1 MNLYRAQDGHY
12 YTKAVIQGTSQL
24 ATFQISPVAKN
35 HLESLGIQI
44 GEEIPR
50 HVFSFLHS
58 EGLIFTG
65 GSGPSDEVAI
75 DVSPRVLDALIKWGI
90 QGKSNDLQ
98 KAVSRAGTSIANCI
112 TPGFIKWVCS
122 FESNLELADLSG
134 ISFSDFDRYVHQS
147 NNSKLNS
154 LHFELIKKDGGSR
167 VLWSLTRLVA
177 HVASYP
183 GSPDQIPDSWQGTV
197 YQIFANLIRDA
208 FSSRPLPEPP
218 QAPQSKIL
226 LPEIYWQVQEQ
237 QVVGILPA
245 QTLPAG
251 EELSWKV
258 VPGDDFQVSIR
269 QLHDKTVV
277 SESITE
283 PLEPAS
289 WKIDVEHRDK
299 QRNTFHHSVEI
310 QIPSPHGPYVIFEEN
325 GKAISWKPDLIL
337 PPGTYYVLAAPTVDI
352 DEFYST
358 EGLEILEEIDY
369 EPVAWWDWKGFCVS
383 IISKVKLGSYTF
395 DLSDIQID
403 WELVDPPELEV
414 DISGMIPTWLNRWP
428 QLIIKASDETILQD
442 SILEIER
449 TEDGKFWNLYMCPD
463 DDYRPDRI
471 TYSKEDDKILID
483 FSQCKQFTTFSGSYA
498 VRLLFSRVIEKTPN
512 KLHFKVISGVQFD
525 YVNDPNR
532 PGQAKALSIRG
543 AKSVTTYPGCGDI
556 FRDDSYILYAED
568 PVEEP
573 LIHFSMRPQGLGPE
587 MLLAV
592 RLRVSRISYLSPK
605 TPLGNWVSLPL
616 DIKLYEVEDLNAR
629 LKLELHS
636 MPEVNDNELLGYLD
650 GNEPVSAGKQISP
663 YTFVIPLHRWLDN
676 LGPAISGTIQVNCEN
691 TWLTMVKLL
700 GREER
705 TKGDVLPAKPPRSI
719 YDSWFDE
726 ASQVEYL
733 ALAGQYVEADQK
745 AEILATRVRTEDLP
759 LTVKHL
765 LLARLGRVYIFIGS
779 FDRATELLPHQKETG
794 GLPAVRYS
802 GAILEMRAHFPGD
815 RFRTLKQDIDTWEE
829 YSQKQLAMA
838 EWSYRLGRMGKG
850 GEGALRAVYDTY
862 LRNFVSHLLAD
873 QAEAAIFCGIS
884 HFLLSE
890 PCNFDSKLEFVPW
903 FRTIQKAQSYLH
915 TSLGHWDFN
924 GDSSVG
930 SPPWPTSICNEDI
943 TYLRAIDCQANGNI
957 QDAGRYL
964 RQLAKSRLNFP
975 RIDLLRARQARLEGN
990 IESAKD
996 LYIQIIDLDIVLE
1009 EMVALGKLGK

>member
-12 YTKAVIQGTSQL
+12 YTKTVIPGTNQL

-44 GEEIPR
+44 EEEIPR
-50 HVFSFLHS
+50 HVFSFLYS
-58 EGLIFTG
+58 EGSIFTG
-65 GSGPSDEVAI
+65 GSGPSGEVAI
-75 DVSPRVLDALIKWGI
+75 DVPQRVLDSLIEWGI
-90 QGKSNDLQ
+90 QGKPNDLR
-98 KAVSRAGTSIANCI
+98 KAVRRAETTIANCI
-112 TPGFIKWVCS
+112 TPGFIRWVCS

-154 LHFELIKKDGGSR
+154 LHLELIKNDGGSR
-167 VLWSLTRLVA
+167 VLWSLTRLIA
-177 HVASYP
+177 HVALYP
-183 GSPDQIPDSWQGTV
+183 GFPDQIPGSWKGTV
-197 YQIFANLIRDA
+197 YEILANLIRDA
-208 FSSRPLPEPP
+208 FSTQPLPKPP

-226 LPEIYWQVQEQ
+226 LPEVYWQVHEQ

-251 EELSWKV
+251 EEISWKV
-258 VPGDDFQVSIR
+258 ATGDAFQVPIR

-277 SESITE
+277 SEAITE

-289 WKIDVEHRDK
+289 WKIDVEHRGN
-299 QRNTFHHSVEI
+299 QRNTFPHSVEV
-310 QIPSPHGPYVIFEEN
+310 QIPSSDGPYVIFEEN

-383 IISKVKLGSYTF
+383 IISKVKLGSYLF

-428 QLIIKASDETILQD
+428 QLIIKTSDETILQD

-463 DDYRPDRI
+463 DDYRSDRI
-471 TYSKEDDKILID
+471 TYIKENDKILID
-483 FSQCKQFTTFSGSYA
+483 FSQCEQFTSFSGSFA
-498 VRLLFSRVIEKTPN
+498 VRLLFSRLIEKTPK
-512 KLHFKVISGVQFD
+512 KLHFKVISGVQLD

-556 FRDDSYILYAED
+556 FRDGSYILYAED
-568 PVEEP
+568 PIKEP
-573 LIHFSMRPQGLGPE
+573 LIHFSMRPQDLDPE

-616 DIKLYEVEDLNAR
+616 DMKLYEVEDLNAR

-691 TWLTMVKLL
+691 TWLTIARLL
-700 GREER
+700 GR
-705 TKGDVLPAKPPRSI
+705 TKSNVSSPKRSPSI
-719 YDSWFDE
+719 YGSWFNE
-726 ASQVEYL
+726 ASKVECL
-733 ALAGQYVEADQK
+733 ALEGQYVEANQK
-745 AEILATRVRTEDLP
+745 AEILEKRIRTEDLP

-779 FDRATELLPHQKETG
+779 FDRAAEILPHQKKAG
-794 GLPAVRYS
+794 GLPAARYG
-802 GAILEMRAHFPGD
+802 GAMLEMRAHFPGD
-815 RFRTLKQDIDTWEE
+815 RFRALKQDIDAWEE
-829 YSQKQLAMA
+829 NSQKQLAMA

-873 QAEAAIFCGIS
+873 QAEAAIFTGIS
-884 HFLLSE
+884 QFLLSK
-890 PCNFDSKLEFVPW
+890 PCSFDSKLEFVPW
-903 FRTIQKAQSYLH
+903 LRTIQKAQRYLH
-915 TSLGHWDFN
+915 TSLDRWDFS
-924 GDSSVG
+924 GDSSMG
-930 SPPWPTSICNEDI
+930 FSPWPTSICNEDV
-943 TYLRAIDCQANGNI
+943 TYLKAIDCQANGNI
-957 QDAGRYL
+957 QDARKHL
-964 RQLAKSRLNFP
+964 KQLAKSRLNFP
-975 RIDLLRARQARLEGN
+975 RMALLKARQARLEGH
-990 IESAKD
+990 IESAKE
-996 LYIQIIDLDIVLE
+996 LYMKIIELDIVLE
-1009 EMVALGKLGK
+1009 EMVALGKLDK

>member
-12 YTKAVIQGTSQL
+12 YTKTVIPGTSQL

-58 EGLIFTG
+58 EGSIFTG
-65 GSGPSDEVAI
+65 GSGSSGEVAI
-75 DVSPRVLDALIKWGI
+75 DVPQRVLDALIEWGI
-90 QGKSNDLQ
+90 QGKPNDLR

-122 FESNLELADLSG
+122 FEDNLELADLSG
-134 ISFSDFDRYVHQS
+134 ISFSDFDRYAHQS

-197 YQIFANLIRDA
+197 YQILANLIRDA

-218 QAPQSKIL
+218 PVPQPKIF

-258 VPGDDFQVSIR
+258 APEDDFQVSIR
-269 QLHDKTVV
+269 KLHDKTVV

-299 QRNTFHHSVEI
+299 QRNIFPHSVEI
-310 QIPSPHGPYVIFEEN
+310 QIPSPDGPYVIFEEN
-325 GKAISWKPDLIL
+325 GKAISWTPDLIL
-337 PPGTYYVLAAPTVDI
+337 PTGTYYVLAAPTVDI

-369 EPVAWWDWKGFCVS
+369 EPIAWWDWKGFCVS
-383 IISKVKLGSYTF
+383 IISKVKLGPYTF

-403 WELVDPPELEV
+403 WELVDPPEPEV

-442 SILEIER
+442 SILEIEL
-449 TEDGKFWNLYMCPD
+449 TEDGKFWNLYMCPN

-471 TYSKEDDKILID
+471 TYSKENDKILID
-483 FSQCKQFTTFSGSYA
+483 FSQCEQFTSLSGSFVA
-498 VRLLFSRVIEKTPN
+498 RLQLSRLIEKTPK
-512 KLHFKVISGVQFD
+512 KLHFKVISGVRLD
-525 YVNDPNR
+525 YVNDPKR

-543 AKSVTTYPGCGDI
+543 AKSVTTYPGCSDI
-556 FRDDSYILYAED
+556 FRDGSYILYAEN

-573 LIHFSMRPQGLGPE
+573 LIHFSMHPQGSGPE

-592 RLRVSRISYLSPK
+592 RLRVSRISYLSPRNPRWK
-605 TPLGNWVSLPL
+605 WASLPL
-616 DIKLYEVEDLNAR
+616 DLKLYEVEDLNAR

-636 MPEVNDNELLGYLD
+636 MPEVNNNELLGYLD
-650 GNEPVSAGKQISP
+650 GNEPVSAGKQIFP
-663 YTFVIPLHRWLDN
+663 YTFIIPLHRWLDN
-676 LGPAISGTIQVNCEN
+676 LGRVISGTIQVNCED
-691 TWLTMVKLL
+691 TWLTIVRLL
-700 GREER
+700 GQTRS
-705 TKGDVLPAKPPRSI
+705 DVSPPKPSESI
-719 YDSWFDE
+719 ILFDK

-733 ALAGQYVEADQK
+733 ALAGQHVEANQEAKILETQIETK
-745 AEILATRVRTEDLP
+745 ALR
-759 LTVKHL
+759 LTFQHL
-765 LLARLGRVYIFIGS
+765 ILARLGRVYTFIGS
-779 FDRATELLPHQKETG
+779 FDRAAKTLPHHKESCYS
-794 GLPAVRYS
+794 PAAKYGSAV
-802 GAILEMRAHFPGD
+802 LEMRTHFPGD
-815 RFRTLKQDIDTWEE
+815 RFRVLKQDIDAWEE
-829 YSQKQLAMA
+829 NSQKQLAMA
-838 EWSYRLGRMGKG
+838 EWSYRLGRMGKE

-862 LRNFVSHLLAD
+862 LRDFVSHLLTD
-873 QAEAAIFCGIS
+873 QAEAAIFSCLS

-890 PCNFDSKLEFVPW
+890 PYNFDSKLKFVPW
-903 FRTIQKAQSYLH
+903 LRTIQKAQRYLH
-915 TSLGHWDFN
+915 ISLDRWDFSD
-924 GDSSVG
+924 DSYVG
-930 SPPWPTSICNEDI
+930 PLSWPTSICNEDV
-943 TYLRAIDCQANGNI
+943 TYLKAIDCQANRNI
-957 QDAGRYL
+957 QDAGRHL

-975 RIDLLRARQARLEGN
+975 RMDLLRARQARLEGQ
-990 IESAKD
+990 IGSAKD
-996 LYIQIIDLDIVLE
+996 LYMKIIDLDIVLE
-1009 EMVALGKLGK
+1009 EMVTLGKLGK

>member
-1 MNLYRAQDGHY
+1 MNLYRARDGHY
-12 YTKAVIQGTSQL
+12 YTKTVTGINQL
-24 ATFQISPVAKN
+24 ATFQISPAAKD
-35 HLESLGIQI
+35 HLDSLGIRV

-65 GSGPSDEVAI
+65 GSGLSDVPVAI
-75 DVSPRVLDALIKWGI
+75 DVSPRILDALIEWGI
-90 QGKSNDLQ
+90 QGKSNDLH
-98 KAVSRAGTSIANCI
+98 KAVIRAETSIANCI

-183 GSPDQIPDSWQGTV
+183 GFPDQMPGSWKGTV
-197 YQIFANLIRDA
+197 YEILANLIRVA
-208 FSSRPLPEPP
+208 FSTRPISPLPTPK
-218 QAPQSKIL
+218 SRIL
-226 LPEIYWQVQEQ
+226 LPEIYWQVHEQ
-237 QVVGILPA
+237 RVVGILPA

-251 EELSWKV
+251 EEISWKV
-258 VPGDDFQVSIR
+258 ATRDVFQVPIR
-269 QLHDKTVV
+269 QLHDKTAV
-277 SESITE
+277 SEAITK

-289 WKIDVEHRDK
+289 WKIDVEHRDN
-299 QRNTFHHSVEI
+299 QRNTFLHSVEI
-310 QIPSPHGPYVIFEEN
+310 QIPSLDGPYVIFEED

-337 PPGTYYVLAAPTVDI
+337 SPGTYYVLAAPTVDI

-358 EGLEILEEIDY
+358 EGLEILEEIDC

-383 IISKVKLGSYTF
+383 IVSKVKLGLYTF

-428 QLIIKASDETILQD
+428 QLIIKTSDEKILQD

-449 TEDGKFWNLYMCPD
+449 TEDSKFWNLYLCPD

-471 TYSKEDDKILID
+471 TYKKKDDEILID
-483 FSQCKQFTTFSGSYA
+483 FCQCEKFTSFSGSFA
-498 VRLLFSRVIEKTPN
+498 ARLRLSRLIEKTPR
-512 KLHFKVISGVQFD
+512 KLHFKVISGVRLD

-532 PGQAKALSIRG
+532 PGQAKALLIRG
-543 AKSVTTYPGCGDI
+543 AKSVTTYPGCSDI

-568 PVEEP
+568 PIKEP
-573 LIHFSMRPQGLGPE
+573 LIHFSMRPQAPGPE

-592 RLRVSRISYLSPK
+592 RLRVSRISYLSQKSPRWK
-605 TPLGNWVSLPL
+605 WVSLPL
-616 DIKLYEVEDLNAR
+616 DLKLYEVEDLNAR
-629 LKLELHS
+629 LKLELHG
-636 MPEVNDNELLGYLD
+636 MPEVDDSGQLFGYLD

-676 LGPAISGTIQVNCEN
+676 LGTAISGTIQINCEN
-691 TWLTMVKLL
+691 TWLTIVKLL
-700 GREER
+700 GREEKTR
-705 TKGDVLPAKPPRSI
+705 RDVSPPRHPRSI

-726 ASQVEYL
+726 ASQVECL
-733 ALAGQYVEADQK
+733 ALAGQHVEANQK
-745 AEILATRVRTEDLP
+745 AEILETRVRTEALP
-759 LTVKHL
+759 LAVKHI
-765 LLARLGRVYIFIGS
+765 LLARLGRVYTFIGS
-779 FDRATELLPHQKETG
+779 FDRAAETLPHQKEAG
-794 GLPAVRYS
+794 GLPAARYG
-802 GAILEMRAHFPGD
+802 GAMLEMRAHFPGD
-815 RFRTLKQDIDTWEE
+815 RFRALKRDIDAWEE
-829 YSQKQLAMA
+829 NSQKQLAMA

-873 QAEAAIFCGIS
+873 QAEAAIFSCLS

-890 PCNFDSKLEFVPW
+890 PYNFDSKLEFVPW
-903 FRTIQKAQSYLH
+903 LRTIQKAQSYLH
-915 TSLGHWDFN
+915 TSLYHWDFSS
-924 GDSSVG
+924 DSSVG
-930 SPPWPTSICNEDI
+930 SPPWPTSICNEDV
-943 TYLRAIDCQANGNI
+943 TYLKAIDCQANGNI

-975 RIDLLRARQARLEGN
+975 RMDLLRARQARLEGH
-990 IESAKD
+990 IESAKE
-996 LYIQIIDLDIVLE
+996 LYMQIIDLDIVLE
-1009 EMVALGKLGK
+1009 EMVALGKLSK